1 MFLSIIIPHYNLPR
15 ELLERCLHSIISLGL
30 PADEYEV
37 IIVDDGSDNAPT
49 WATSLQSNITLKVA
63 QHGGPG
69 HARNV
74 GIEHATGTY
83 IIFVDADDC
92 LTGNK
97 EIFNCIEKLK
107 SERPQIL
114 RYRYEVVKESSTPA
128 SPKKKNT
135 RFSNTISGATYMKD
149 YNLSGSS
156 CIFFFQRELAVKKGI
171 TFPTGTFHE
180 DEEFNTIIHYHAQ
193 TLIDSDAVL
202 YSYCTRSG
210 STTANKS
217 ETFEKQRIE
226 NLLHIIER
234 IHRFAKT
241 NSNTSNAIQAKA
253 ITHKLDMLTVDAILN
268 MLFIGMSAKETR
280 KKCTE
285 ILSPIGLYPLR
296 KASYSL
302 KYRIFRSL
310 ANSRLGMA
318 LLRMAVPAKKPA
330 KR

>member
-1 MFLSIIIPHYNLPR
+1 MFLSIIIPHYNLPH
-15 ELLERCLHSIISLGL
+15 ELLKRCLHSIISTGL
-30 PADEYEV
+30 SIDDYEV

-49 WATSLQSNITLKVA
+49 WATSLQDNIKLTVA

-74 GIEHATGTY
+74 GIEHAAGTY
-83 IIFVDADDC
+83 IMFMDADDS
-92 LTGNK
+92 LSDNR

-114 RYRYEVVKESSTPA
+114 RYRYTVVKEGSIPT
-128 SPKKKNT
+128 SPKKKRT
-135 RFSNTISGATYMKD
+135 KFSNTISGAAYMKSN
-149 YNLSGSS
+149 NLSGSS
-156 CIFFFQRELAVKKGI
+156 CTFFFQRELAVKKGI
-171 TFPTGTFHE
+171 TFPTNTFHE

-202 YSYCTRSG
+202 YNYCTRSG

-217 ETFEKQRIE
+217 RTFEKQRIE

-234 IHRFAKT
+234 IHRFAKA
-241 NSNTSNAIQAKA
+241 NNNTSNAIQARA

-268 MLFIGMSAKETR
+268 MLFIGMSAKATR
-280 KKCTE
+280 DKCRE
-285 ILSPIGLYPLR
+285 RLSPIMLYPLR
-296 KASYSL
+296 KASYSF

-310 ANSRLGMA
+310 ANSRFGMT
-318 LLRMAVPAKKPA
+318 LLRLVIPSKKPV